1 MYISEKKKNN
11 KNFFKKSI
19 QIIFVFINLKRMKL
33 TTLPSGL
40 DTFNTESSR
49 NKIRLAGLS
58 LEACYEFSVSRI
70 LELFLFYMNERVNV

>member
-1 MYISEKKKNN
+1 
-11 KNFFKKSI
+11 
-19 QIIFVFINLKRMKL
+19 MKL